1 MKIIFSCNP
10 MKIICKIKSL
20 VLLKSI
26 VQFVVFWVLTKKV
39 VFFCENATPV
49 AGIMYFY
56 IFKSF
61 IYLKTKLYGFTLHSV
76 LILHLTWTIFMCF
89 SCYTVCKM
97 NVHRRCETNVAPN
110 CGVDARG
117 IAKVLSDLGVTPD
130 KISNT
135 AQRRR
140 KVTSRSHCGTA
151 HLVPHTK
158 DMSSIKLLHLKQESR
173 NHRGNLILQF
183 KASQIF
189 FF

>member
-1 MKIIFSCNP
+1 MQNKKWYYCA
-10 MKIICKIKSL
+10 ICCFLSFDQKSSFL
-20 VLLKSI
+20 LRKRHTCVL
-26 VQFVVFWVLTKKV
+26 
-39 VFFCENATPV
+39 V

-61 IYLKTKLYGFTLHSV
+61 IYLRTKLYGITLHSV
-76 LILHLTWTIFMCF
+76 LILRLTRTIFMCF

-140 KVTSRSHCGTA
+140 KVTSPSHCGTA

-183 KASQIF
+183 KATSQIF
-189 FF
+189 LACLFFHYLYRWFCF